1 MKLLII
7 DNDPDTIELF
17 SYFNSTLLFD
27 ITFLEDEKN
36 FQLYEKHLYSF
47 IILDFSF
54 DFGKKMLNYIVQNN
68 PEQNIIILSKKLE
81 HSCYSEGCDFCQSHY
96 KKLRLLKPLKI
107 DELANALKNFSHQSC
122 KYYNK
127 FNSPQTI
134 IEILE
139 DILSRYNDYSYD
151 PIQKIITTSNV
162 QTLFSLEKLFMEK
175 NILYKIEDY
184 NKIRILP

>member
-1 MKLLII
+1 
-7 DNDPDTIELF
+7 
-17 SYFNSTLLFD
+17 
-27 ITFLEDEKN
+27 
-36 FQLYEKHLYSF
+36 
-47 IILDFSF
+47 
-54 DFGKKMLNYIVQNN
+54 MLNYIVQNN

-107 DELANALKNFSHQSC
+107 DELANALRNFSHQSC